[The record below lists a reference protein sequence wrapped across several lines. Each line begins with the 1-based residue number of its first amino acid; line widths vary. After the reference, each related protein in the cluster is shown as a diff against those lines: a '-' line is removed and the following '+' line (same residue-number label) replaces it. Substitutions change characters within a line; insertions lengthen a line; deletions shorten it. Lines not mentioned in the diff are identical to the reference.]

1 MQLIELS
8 AHDLGVAAGLVLLLG
23 VLLGLN
29 GLGLT
34 RSLYVATA
42 RMVAQLLLVG
52 LVLETLFSADHP
64 LWVGM
69 MGLVMLLM
77 AGWEV
82 VARQQRRLRGAS
94 GYLIGVAAM
103 ALPAFTLTLM
113 ALVVLVDVAPWY
125 TPQYAIPLLGMILGN
140 TMTGI
145 GLGLN
150 SLNRG
155 AAASRRAIEAQ
166 LLLGHAAK
174 QASRSLRRES
184 LHTALVPT
192 INMLAVAGVVSLPG
206 MMTGQI
212 LSGTPPLQAVKYQI
226 MILMLIAAATG
237 MGAMLAIELGARRLF
252 DERQRLRL
260 DRLTTP

>member
-1 MQLIELS
+1 MNLIELN
-8 AHDLGVAAGLVLLLG
+8 AWDLTVAAGLVLLLG
-23 VLLGLN
+23 ILISLN
-29 GLGLT
+29 GLGLA
-34 RSLYVATA
+34 RSLYVSTV
-42 RMVAQLLLVG
+42 RMTVQLLLVG
-52 LVLETLFSADHP
+52 LVLEALFSADHP
-64 LWVGM
+64 LWVGL
-69 MGLVMLLM
+69 MGLVMLLL

-82 VARQQRRLRGAS
+82 MARQQRRIRGGA

-113 ALVVLVDVAPWY
+113 ALVVLIEVRPWY

-150 SLNRG
+150 SLTRG
-155 AAASRRAIEAQ
+155 AAAGWRAIEAQ
-166 LLLGHAAK
+166 LLLGFDARR
-174 QASRSLRRES
+174 ASRSLRRDS

-192 INMLAVAGVVSLPG
+192 INMLTVAGIVSLPG

-212 LSGTPPLQAVKYQI
+212 LSGTPPLDAVKYQVLI
-226 MILMLIAAATG
+226 MMLIATATG
-237 MGAMLAIELGARRLF
+237 TGAMLAIELGARRLF

-260 DRLTTP
+260 DRLAQS